1 MKAREPK
8 PDIST
13 ALMVE
18 HFCQM
23 FGVSEPLYRAL
34 RRNHLGPREVR
45 VGDVRFNAHCG
56 LKSDIAACPKS
67 AESRSDVI
75 VCCFDLLSMAAPFH
89 LTRDHF
95 QRAMSPRR

>member
-1 MKAREPK
+1 MKTREPK

-13 ALMVE
+13 ALTVE

-34 RRNHLGPREVR
+34 RRNHLGPRDVR
-45 VGDVRFNAHCG
+45 VGDVRFNAHYG

-67 AESRSDVI
+67 AKSG
-75 VCCFDLLSMAAPFH
+75 H
-89 LTRDHF
+89 
-95 QRAMSPRR
+95 PRRFRPRQAGALATKRAIAPPCQKEGDLTQD

>member
-8 PDIST
+8 PDIAT
-13 ALMVE
+13 ALTVE

-45 VGDVRFNAHCG
+45 VGDVRFNAHYG

-67 AESRSDVI
+67 ANERTRFAGARCARSGASGTDGV
-75 VCCFDLLSMAAPFH
+75 
-89 LTRDHF
+89 TK
-95 QRAMSPRR
+95 

>member
-13 ALMVE
+13 ALTVE

-34 RRNHLGPREVR
+34 RRNHLGPCDVR

-56 LKSDIAACPKS
+56 LKSDIAACPKTS
-67 AESRSDVI
+67 TIADTQRTDI
-75 VCCFDLLSMAAPFH
+75 VAYVRAVRAWEAGGRH
-89 LTRDHF
+89 LIF
-95 QRAMSPRR
+95 S

>member
-1 MKAREPK
+1 MKTREPK

-13 ALMVE
+13 ALTVE

-34 RRNHLGPREVR
+34 RRNHLGPRDVR
-45 VGDVRFNAHCG
+45 VGDVRFNAHYG

-67 AESRSDVI
+67 AITGSHD
-75 VCCFDLLSMAAPFH
+75 CAGYLD
-89 LTRDHF
+89 
-95 QRAMSPRR
+95 

>member
-13 ALMVE
+13 ALTVE

-34 RRNHLGPREVR
+34 RRNHLGPRDVR

-67 AESRSDVI
+67 AVVSTGRRNT
-75 VCCFDLLSMAAPFH
+75 LS
-89 LTRDHF
+89 
-95 QRAMSPRR
+95 